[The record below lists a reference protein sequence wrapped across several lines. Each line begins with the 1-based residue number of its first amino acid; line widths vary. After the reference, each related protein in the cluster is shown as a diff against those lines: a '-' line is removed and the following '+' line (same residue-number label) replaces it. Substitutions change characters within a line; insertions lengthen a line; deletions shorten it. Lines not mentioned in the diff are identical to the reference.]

1 MAKKMRITRLT
12 GPSDLHG
19 EFLNFQVFDEMPKNI
34 NVSHAVSIIEAM
46 HVCGGDVSGY
56 VVTSWDHRRIEV
68 NGSKLE
74 CVEWTEDKRS

>member
-1 MAKKMRITRLT
+1 MMAKKMRITRIV
-12 GPSDLHG
+12 GPTDVNG
-19 EFLNFQVFDEMPKNI
+19 EALLFQVVDKMPEKI
-34 NVSHAVSIIEAM
+34 WTGHAVSIIEAM

-74 CVEWTEDKRS
+74 SVEWTEDKR